1 MNAILAAYDQARF
14 GKSAAPTT
22 VPTAIPTP
30 APPNFRGMEMT
41 DAMRSIRNAIEE
53 SIQKERQL
61 LGQAGESA
69 AWGRDEVGKPATGT
83 WAGPA
88 TAGAAIAGAGAAAG
102 SAINKYAPSQSA
114 VLKAVQAVRRGSG
127 KDKGWDALL
136 NQTVGA
142 VPTGTYRDIDMAQA
156 IMSQNSIP
164 KIRKAQG
171 PNKLVQK
178 IFGQGSKAQTLNKLV
193 QKIPG
198 RGSASQLLNK
208 LVQLSGRGVDEK
220 IRSNLQYNL
229 TDVLPP
235 VVPPKTL
242 FPVGNKAVAAPKLQK
257 SYETSPFWR
266 ALDNKDSGRKALR
279 ERIMTD
285 ELATKGQGLWKR
297 SPALRGALKS
307 LGAAAAFYVLPYL
320 WRRLSSDVAPETEEA
335 AKLIQAQLKLADRI
349 AAWRKAQ
356 MAQFNTAQKPEDL
369 SLVPWADYANK

>member
-14 GKSAAPTT
+14 GKSAASTA
-22 VPTAIPTP
+22 VPTAIPAP

-53 SIQKERQL
+53 SIRKEKQL
-61 LGQAGESA
+61 LGQAEEGA
-69 AWGRDEVGKPATGT
+69 AWGRSEVGQSPTGT
-83 WAGPA
+83 WVGPV
-88 TAGAAIAGAGAAAG
+88 TAGAALAGAGAAAG

-142 VPTGTYRDIDMAQA
+142 APTGVYRDIDMAQA
-156 IMSQNSIP
+156 IMP
-164 KIRKAQG
+164 QG
-171 PNKLVQK
+171 KY
-178 IFGQGSKAQTLNKLV
+178 I

-198 RGSASQLLNK
+198 RAIK
-208 LVQLSGRGVDEK
+208 PEVTAR
-220 IRSNLQYNL
+220 LQYG
-229 TDVLPP
+229 TTKPRK
-235 VVPPKTL
+235 PKS
-242 FPVGNKAVAAPKLQK
+242 PGAKIPKSRK
-257 SYETSPFWR
+257 VRKETPFWQ

-307 LGAAAAFYVLPYL
+307 LGVAAAFYVLPHL

-356 MAQFNTAQKPEDL
+356 MTQLDAAKGRPEAL
-369 SLVPWADYANK
+369 SLVPWADYAAK

>member
-142 VPTGTYRDIDMAQA
+142 APTGTYRDIDMAQA
-156 IMSQNSIP
+156 IMP
-164 KIRKAQG
+164 QG
-171 PNKLVQK
+171 KY
-178 IFGQGSKAQTLNKLV
+178 I

-198 RGSASQLLNK
+198 RGTNPEVTKRLKYVTTMSKPRKTKFPGA
-208 LVQLSGRGVDEK
+208 K
-220 IRSNLQYNL
+220 ISKPRK
-229 TDVLPP
+229 VR
-235 VVPPKTL
+235 K
-242 FPVGNKAVAAPKLQK
+242 
-257 SYETSPFWR
+257 ESPFWK

-279 ERIMTD
+279 ERVMTD
-285 ELATKGQGLWKR
+285 EFVTKGQGRWKR
-297 SPALRGALKS
+297 SPALRGALTS
-307 LGAAAAFYVLPYL
+307 LGAASMYYVLPYL
-320 WRRLSSDVAPETEEA
+320 WRRVMSDVTPETEES

-356 MAQFNTAQKPEDL
+356 MAQLDTAKGRPEAL
-369 SLVPWADYANK
+369 SLVPWADYASKAPG